1 MEINKYTK
9 FQKLFW
15 LAWSRTWR
23 STFSGEILHLLFS
36 LRIPEMQNSLSLGTE
51 AAGTA
56 KISWEIFGSSVQK
69 SPEVSYPLKYSNW
82 SHYDDNSTCD
92 NQNSSGSDW
101 NSWGSSFSRA
111 LALTLSTNS
120 TAFLSYKARAFAP
133 DSELLERRVLLMKG
147 RPGIENSEGTSL
159 PSLEMSSWFGIS
171 SRRRPR
177 KWLTYF
183 GETSWHPS
191 SSLCQRHHTLHYRS
205 RTVSPSWPSWLV
217 PMNR

>member
-1 MEINKYTK
+1 MQPDNALQYKSSPFSTFIKDINTIYRSNNKNLFLGAIEINKYTK

-82 SHYDDNSTCD
+82 SHYGDNSTCD

-111 LALTLSTNS
+111 SALSLSTNS
-120 TAFLSYKARAFAP
+120 TAFLSYKARSFAP
-133 DSELLERRVLLMKG
+133 DSELLERRVS
-147 RPGIENSEGTSL
+147 RSL
-159 PSLEMSSWFGIS
+159 RLS
-171 SRRRPR
+171 
-177 KWLTYF
+177 
-183 GETSWHPS
+183 
-191 SSLCQRHHTLHYRS
+191 
-205 RTVSPSWPSWLV
+205 
-217 PMNR
+217 